1 MKRTSWHRTE
11 IRTTWTTRKTKRKM
25 SWTRKMSWSTEEE
38 PNAHR
43 KRKKKLNQNLVYHSA
58 DEDEVV
64 AGSFLEGCPTF
75 LEFWDLFDKV
85 FADFQEQTYQLFSL
99 RTSASMKARNRKI
112 ASEQAKAKKN
122 ALSWKA
128 GRNSD
133 KHSRTGGTLLPE
145 AWDTYCRTFLCTHG
159 MPFVSKGTGRRSH
172 SKVRSTG
179 CSARVNARVCLRPSG
194 NGFHF
199 VVSASGAHDHALTEH
214 RWYSYAE
221 NRRIEDPQLREDVAV
236 LSKAGAK
243 PRGILSYL
251 RAKKWKLMLLT
262 DVHNLIHVVKK
273 TFRGGRTDAERAIAE
288 LDEFIESATGNT
300 AECIV
305 DSETN
310 VIRVVT
316 FQSARQ
322 KRLFAAFPEV
332 VLVDSTHGT
341 NVNRYKLCTFT
352 VHDVF
357 GLGQYV
363 QHALVQTEE
372 KANLALSVDAFKRN
386 NPQWS
391 KIEVEMTDKAMH
403 EKEVLHDA
411 WPNARQLL
419 CRWHV
424 ETWLKKQCSRLGGVG
439 RAETM
444 KLKVIMKE
452 LVNAES
458 QEEYG
463 DLKGSLLETLG
474 NDKEN
479 RLYMSFMQHWDTTD
493 EWVMFKRGDVPHLM
507 NNTNNRLESKWGRIN
522 EVMDTHMTIDELISI
537 LTTLQGYAE
546 ERYLSEWHRVGSR
559 VQINE
564 DRELK
569 SIRQLSTYAFRI
581 VSDQYKLAV
590 GPQANY
596 SIDMDCEKT
605 RLTNPATAKAHEV
618 DPR

>member
-1 MKRTSWHRTE
+1 
-11 IRTTWTTRKTKRKM
+11 M

-75 LEFWDLFDKV
+75 LEFWDLFDNV

-122 ALSWKA
+122 AVSWKA

-133 KHSRTGGTLLPE
+133 KRSRTGGTLLPE
-145 AWDTYCRTFLCTHG
+145 AWDTYCRTFLCTYG

-194 NGFHF
+194 NGFHL
-199 VVSASGAHDHALTEH
+199 VASASGAHDHALTEH
-214 RWYSYAE
+214 QWYSYAE

-251 RAKKWKLMLLT
+251 RAKT

-273 TFRGGRTDAERAIAE
+273 TFRGGRTDAERA
-288 LDEFIESATGNT
+288 
-300 AECIV
+300 
-305 DSETN
+305 
-310 VIRVVT
+310 
-316 FQSARQ
+316 
-322 KRLFAAFPEV
+322 
-332 VLVDSTHGT
+332 
-341 NVNRYKLCTFT
+341 
-352 VHDVF
+352 
-357 GLGQYV
+357 
-363 QHALVQTEE
+363 
-372 KANLALSVDAFKRN
+372 
-386 NPQWS
+386 
-391 KIEVEMTDKAMH
+391 
-403 EKEVLHDA
+403 
-411 WPNARQLL
+411 
-419 CRWHV
+419 
-424 ETWLKKQCSRLGGVG
+424 
-439 RAETM
+439 
-444 KLKVIMKE
+444 
-452 LVNAES
+452 ES

-463 DLKGSLLETLG
+463 DLKDSLLETLG

-479 RLYMSFMQHWDTTD
+479 RLYMSFMQHWDTTTD
-493 EWVMFKRGDVPHLM
+493 EWVMFKHGDVPHLM
-507 NNTNNRLESKWGRIN
+507 NNTNNRLESKWGRIK
-522 EVMDTHMTIDELISI
+522 EVMDTHMTIDELLSMLI
-537 LTTLQGYAE
+537 TLQGYAE

-605 RLTNPATAKAHEV
+605 RLTNPATGKAHEV
-618 DPR
+618 DPRGVLIQLATCDCIFSQTCLLPCRHVMYVRSKANFETVIPPLHTFSS

>member
-1 MKRTSWHRTE
+1 
-11 IRTTWTTRKTKRKM
+11 
-25 SWTRKMSWSTEEE
+25 
-38 PNAHR
+38 
-43 KRKKKLNQNLVYHSA
+43 
-58 DEDEVV
+58 
-64 AGSFLEGCPTF
+64 
-75 LEFWDLFDKV
+75 
-85 FADFQEQTYQLFSL
+85 
-99 RTSASMKARNRKI
+99 
-112 ASEQAKAKKN
+112 
-122 ALSWKA
+122 
-128 GRNSD
+128 
-133 KHSRTGGTLLPE
+133 
-145 AWDTYCRTFLCTHG
+145 
-159 MPFVSKGTGRRSH
+159 
-172 SKVRSTG
+172 
-179 CSARVNARVCLRPSG
+179 
-194 NGFHF
+194 
-199 VVSASGAHDHALTEH
+199 
-214 RWYSYAE
+214 
-221 NRRIEDPQLREDVAV
+221 
-236 LSKAGAK
+236 
-243 PRGILSYL
+243 
-251 RAKKWKLMLLT
+251 MLLT

-305 DSETN
+305 DSKTN

-341 NVNRYKLCTFT
+341 NVNRYKLFTFR

-372 KANLALSVDAFKRN
+372 KANLALSVGAFKRN

-463 DLKGSLLETLG
+463 DLKDSLLETLG

-479 RLYMSFMQHWDTTD
+479 RLYMSFMQHWDTTTD

-507 NNTNNRLESKWGRIN
+507 NNTNNRLESKWGRIK
-522 EVMDTHMTIDELISI
+522 EVIDTHMTIDELISMLI
-537 LTTLQGYAE
+537 TLQGYAE

-605 RLTNPATAKAHEV
+605 RLTNPATGKAHEV
-618 DPR
+618 DPRGDHKDAVKDMNLGKWHIGRHVQYGSEFLDFRENLWLHSSSITGALFALKETYEEVGIVNPRFLDFDTMEQRCRTARSFGAADPGIKSVVSIVNLGYHWGEFSIDVHQKRSFLFDPLQLQSNLTSLKNAVRTVVETMLNMTDRIQFDVISGCKQMDNSSYGLWCLVVLELLLFGATQENWSDYWSDSLYEEVMYLRMSYLHKVIRLQGHLSVDIDEVSE